1 MIDERFEH
9 DVTHLPVHHREHRE
23 VAVVEPREH
32 VPDEDIARVRGE
44 SFQEWHAR
52 VRGESLK
59 DDEDVPRARG
69 ESFQEWLAR
78 VRGETLEE
86 WFARGF
92 ALFETAN
99 GVL

>member
-44 SFQEWHAR
+44 SFQKWLAR
-52 VRGESLK
+52 VRGESL
-59 DDEDVPRARG
+59 
-69 ESFQEWLAR
+69 Q
-78 VRGETLEE
+78 E